1 MTYCEINDIISVKGK
16 ENFVLC
22 IKALAAFWEEYQMN
36 SIKNYKFWF
45 VTGSQHLYG
54 EETLK
59 QVAADSETMVK
70 GLNESG
76 KLPAEIVVK
85 PTVKTPAE
93 ITRIFKEAS
102 KDDECAGVICWMHT
116 FSPSKMWIN
125 GLKNFKKPY
134 CHFHTQCNRNIP
146 FSEIDMD
153 FMNLN
158 QSAHGDREHGFI
170 GARLR
175 MARKIIVGY
184 WQDEE
189 PQDKLAA
196 WMRSAY
202 GVMVSENLKMVR
214 FGDNMR
220 QVAVTEGDK
229 VEAEIKFGWDVEYQ
243 PVGALVE
250 AMETVTEAEID
261 AKVEEYKSRYDID
274 TDNMDAVRYQAKEE
288 LGIRKVCEENGYSAF
303 VTNFQD
309 LYGLEQLP
317 GLAAQNMMYDGY
329 GFGAEGDWKVAA
341 MDVIMKSMSEGM
353 TGGTAFMEDYT
364 YHFEKG
370 NEHILGAHMLE
381 VDPTIA
387 ADRPKIQVHPLGIG
401 DRKDPARIIF
411 NSKKGSAIVA
421 SLIDM
426 GGRMRLIVN
435 DINACNPLEP
445 MPKLPVAGVMWKPE
459 PSLAVSAE
467 AWIMAGGAHHSVL
480 SYDVTAEMLRDWCRM
495 MDIEFVH
502 INKDT
507 KLSELEKEL
516 MWNDLAYKLR

>member
-1 MTYCEINDIISVKGK
+1 
-16 ENFVLC
+16 
-22 IKALAAFWEEYQMN
+22 MN

-261 AKVEEYKSRYDID
+261 AKV
-274 TDNMDAVRYQAKEE
+274 
-288 LGIRKVCEENGYSAF
+288 
-303 VTNFQD
+303 
-309 LYGLEQLP
+309 
-317 GLAAQNMMYDGY
+317 
-329 GFGAEGDWKVAA
+329 
-341 MDVIMKSMSEGM
+341 
-353 TGGTAFMEDYT
+353 
-364 YHFEKG
+364 
-370 NEHILGAHMLE
+370 ILS
-381 VDPTIA
+381 TI
-387 ADRPKIQVHPLGIG
+387 
-401 DRKDPARIIF
+401 IILKCF
-411 NSKKGSAIVA
+411 YEA
-421 SLIDM
+421 S
-426 GGRMRLIVN
+426 
-435 DINACNPLEP
+435 
-445 MPKLPVAGVMWKPE
+445 
-459 PSLAVSAE
+459 
-467 AWIMAGGAHHSVL
+467 
-480 SYDVTAEMLRDWCRM
+480 
-495 MDIEFVH
+495 F
-502 INKDT
+502 
-507 KLSELEKEL
+507 
-516 MWNDLAYKLR
+516 